1 MKSELLTTA
10 LVLAMTL
17 PACAGGEG
25 GEGAATEDMT
35 ELNEAG
41 QAMTELNE
49 AGQAMTELNMAA
61 STVQSELLADLA
73 QLCEVGEQLRL
84 AASTVQSELLAD
96 LAQLRDKYVGLAE
109 AMPESAYGWSPG
121 EGVRTVSEVY
131 MHVAAANVGL
141 AMGALGTDPPEGD
154 DAAWYGREAESI
166 TDKAAVVA
174 AVGASFDYLAAA
186 IEGTSDEKV
195 MEATD
200 MFGLSS
206 VRAVLIFTLAHCHE
220 HLGQS
225 IAYAR
230 SNGVTPPWSM

>member
-1 MKSELLTTA
+1 MKRELLTTA
-10 LVLAMTL
+10 MLLALAL
-17 PACAGGEG
+17 PACAGEEA
-25 GEGAATEDMT
+25 GEGAGTEEMT

-41 QAMTELNE
+41 QP
-49 AGQAMTELNMAA
+49 MTELNMAA
-61 STVQSELLADLA
+61 STIQSELLADL
-73 QLCEVGEQLRL
+73 GQLR
-84 AASTVQSELLAD
+84 E
-96 LAQLRDKYVGLAE
+96 KYVGLAE

-121 EGVRTVSEVY
+121 EGVRSVSEVF

-141 AMGALGTDPPEGD
+141 TMGVLGTDPPAGD
-154 DAAWYGREAESI
+154 DSSWYGREAESI
-166 TDKAAVVA
+166 TDKEAVVA

-186 IEGTSDEKV
+186 IEGASDDKV

-200 MFGLSS
+200 MFGLGS
-206 VRAVLIFTLAHCHE
+206 VRAALVFTLAHCHE